1 MIPMSPTPQFSMQ
14 DQWLPIRLWI
24 LGLIVL
30 GLARLDLRAEE
41 ISPQNRP
48 EFALP
53 QPGRIFQFPAD
64 HGSHPEYKIEWWYI
78 TGHLTSEGGQ
88 RHGFQATFFRR
99 SGDRRANTDTA
110 SVPLTPSTSA
120 TPLFATDEF
129 FLAHMA
135 WLDVATGTFRHE
147 ERLNR
152 RGWDAQADIRK
163 LQLRNGN
170 WSLKDLGP
178 DTNETLALELRGG
191 IQADL
196 FWRMTLRPQ
205 KPLVIFGTNGV
216 SRKAREPSAASH
228 YLTFSRMSVSGELR
242 RGSSSKTE
250 RIEGEAWMDHEISS
264 SQLGQGQVGWDWT
277 CIQLFDGRELMA
289 YRMRR
294 DDGSTDA
301 TPLAVLPW
309 LKRPGLRYLRL
320 SRNFGK
326 EAALTAGIDHAQGE
340 VVVLIDADLQHP
352 PAMIGTD
359 GRVSQWGPDRFT
371 WRGEGQWKS
380 PRSGGTYPAT
390 VLLTVPEPDGRPGPT
405 LRIEPL
411 CADQELSGGIAGV
424 PYWEGACRVRDAQ
437 GKEIG
442 RAFVEM
448 TGYAGN
454 LRRAL

>member
-1 MIPMSPTPQFSMQ
+1 MQ

-294 DDGSTDA
+294 DDGSMDPFSTVA
-301 TPLAVLPW
+301 W
-309 LKRPGLRYLRL
+309 
-320 SRNFGK
+320 
-326 EAALTAGIDHAQGE
+326 IDKS
-340 VVVLIDADLQHP
+340 
-352 PAMIGTD
+352 
-359 GRVSQWGPDRFT
+359 GRVSQWGSDRFQ
-371 WRGEGQWKS
+371 WLGDGQWKS
-380 PRSGGTYPAT
+380 PRSGGVYPAA
-390 VLLTVPEPDGRPGPT
+390 VLLSVPESDGSPGPT

-411 CADQELSGGIAGV
+411 CADQELPGGIGGI

>member
-1 MIPMSPTPQFSMQ
+1 MNLLR
-14 DQWLPIRLWI
+14 LPSCALPRTFHRLRRCRIAIRCVALL
-24 LGLIVL
+24 LG
-30 GLARLDLRAEE
+30 GLASVPGHADEHSTSLGTPPVTPSTVART
-41 ISPQNRP
+41 
-48 EFALP
+48 FALP
-53 QPGRIFQFPAD
+53 QPGREFRFPVD
-64 HGSHPEYKIEWWYI
+64 HGSHPEFKIEWWYL

-99 SGDRRANTDTA
+99 ASDVMPAPHSMGTNASTA
-110 SVPLTPSTSA
+110 STP
-120 TPLFATDEF
+120 TPNFANDEF

-135 WLDVATGTFRHE
+135 WLDVSTKTFRHE

-152 RGWDAQADIRK
+152 RGWDARADTHR
-163 LQLRNGN
+163 LDVRNGN
-170 WSLKDLGP
+170 WSLRDLGP
-178 DTNETLALELRGG
+178 DGDGRPSLELRGG

-196 FWRMTLRPQ
+196 FWRMRLTPK
-205 KPLVIFGTNGV
+205 KPLVVFGTNGV

-228 YLTFSRMSVSGELR
+228 YLTFPRLTVTGELR
-242 RGSSSKTE
+242 RGSRTE
-250 RIEGEAWMDHEISS
+250 RIEGEAWMDHELSS
-264 SQLGQGQVGWDWT
+264 SQLGEGQVGWDWT
-277 CIQLFDGRELMA
+277 SIQFFDGRELMA

-301 TPLAVLPW
+301 FSTVAW
-309 LKRPGLRYLRL
+309 
-320 SRNFGK
+320 
-326 EAALTAGIDHAQGE
+326 
-340 VVVLIDADLQHP
+340 
-352 PAMIGTD
+352 IGQD

-411 CADQELSGGIAGV
+411 CADQELSGGIGGV
-424 PYWEGACRVRDAQ
+424 PYWEGACRVLDGQ
-437 GKEIG
+437 GKEVG

-448 TGYAGN
+448 TGYAGH

>member
-24 LGLIVL
+24 MGLIVL

-301 TPLAVLPW
+301 FSTVAW
-309 LKRPGLRYLRL
+309 
-320 SRNFGK
+320 
-326 EAALTAGIDHAQGE
+326 
-340 VVVLIDADLQHP
+340 
-352 PAMIGTD
+352 IGTD

-424 PYWEGACRVRDAQ
+424 PYWEGACRVLNSQ
-437 GKEIG
+437 GKEVG

>member
-1 MIPMSPTPQFSMQ
+1 MIPMSPTPQFSIQ

-228 YLTFSRMSVSGELR
+228 YLTFSRKSVSGDLR
-242 RGSSSKTE
+242 RGSSSKSE
-250 RIEGEAWMDHEISS
+250 RLEGEAWMDHEISS

-301 TPLAVLPW
+301 FSTVAW
-309 LKRPGLRYLRL
+309 
-320 SRNFGK
+320 
-326 EAALTAGIDHAQGE
+326 
-340 VVVLIDADLQHP
+340 
-352 PAMIGTD
+352 IGTD

>member
-1 MIPMSPTPQFSMQ
+1 MHRPRSPLRFWMAS
-14 DQWLPIRLWI
+14 L
-24 LGLIVL
+24 VL
-30 GLARLDLRAEE
+30 FLAIARPGLRAAELP
-41 ISPQNRP
+41 SSVRP

-53 QPGRIFQFPAD
+53 QPGRIFQFPTD
-64 HGSHPEYKIEWWYI
+64 HGSHPEFKIEWWYI
-78 TGHLTSEGGQ
+78 TGHLTSEGDQ

-99 SGDRRANTDTA
+99 ASDVRPSPHPAGTNASTA
-110 SVPLTPSTSA
+110 SPST
-120 TPLFATDEF
+120 PNFATDEF

-135 WLDVATGTFRHE
+135 WLDVSTKTFRHE

-152 RGWDAQADIRK
+152 RGWDAQAATNRLDV
-163 LQLRNGN
+163 RNGN

-178 DTNETLALELRGG
+178 DAQGQPKLELRGG

-196 FWRMTLRPQ
+196 FWRMSLTPQ
-205 KPLVIFGTNGV
+205 KPLVVFGTNGV

-228 YLTFSRMSVSGELR
+228 YLTFPRLAVTGELR
-242 RGSSSKTE
+242 RGSKTE
-250 RIEGEAWMDHEISS
+250 RIEGEAWMDHELSS
-264 SQLGQGQVGWDWT
+264 SQLGEGQVGWDWT
-277 CIQLFDGRELMA
+277 SIQFFDGRELMA

-294 DDGSTDA
+294 DDGTTDA
-301 TPLAVLPW
+301 FSTLAW
-309 LKRPGLRYLRL
+309 I
-320 SRNFGK
+320 GK
-326 EAALTAGIDHAQGE
+326 G
-340 VVVLIDADLQHP
+340 
-352 PAMIGTD
+352 

-380 PRSGGTYPAT
+380 PRSGGTYPAA

-411 CADQELSGGIAGV
+411 CADQELSCGIAGV
-424 PYWEGACRVRDAQ
+424 PYWEGACRVLDAQ

-448 TGYAGN
+448 TGYAGH

>member
-1 MIPMSPTPQFSMQ
+1 MILMSSTPLFSMVRQ
-14 DQWLPIRLWI
+14 RSLLRLWLPGFL
-24 LGLIVL
+24 LLL
-30 GLARLDLRAEE
+30 GLARLGLWAAERP
-41 ISPQNRP
+41 SPVRP

-64 HGSHPEYKIEWWYI
+64 HGSHPEFKIEWWYI
-78 TGHLTSEGGQ
+78 TGHLVSEGGQ

-99 SGDRRANTDTA
+99 AGDARTDTNA
-110 SVPLTPSTSA
+110 TSHSLA
-120 TPLFATDEF
+120 NPTSNSPLFASDEF

-152 RGWDAQADIRK
+152 RGWDAQADTNR
-163 LQLRNGN
+163 LHVRNGN

-178 DTNETLALELRGG
+178 DADGKPTLELRGG

-196 FWRMTLRPQ
+196 FWRMTLQPQ
-205 KPLVIFGTNGV
+205 KPLVVFGTNGV

-228 YLTFSRMSVSGELR
+228 YLTFSRLSVRGELQ
-242 RGSSSKTE
+242 RGSKTE
-250 RIEGEAWMDHEISS
+250 RIEGEAWMDHELSS

-277 CIQLFDGRELMA
+277 CIQFLDGRELMA

-294 DDGSTDA
+294 DDGTTDGFSTVA
-301 TPLAVLPW
+301 WV
-309 LKRPGLRYLRL
+309 
-320 SRNFGK
+320 
-326 EAALTAGIDHAQGE
+326 EA
-340 VVVLIDADLQHP
+340 
-352 PAMIGTD
+352 D
-359 GRVSQWGPDRFT
+359 GRVSQWGPDRFQ
-371 WRGEGQWKS
+371 WLGEGQWKS
-380 PRSGGTYPAT
+380 PRSGGSYPAA
-390 VLLTVPEPDGRPGPT
+390 VLLTVPNPNGSPGPT

-411 CADQELSGGIAGV
+411 CADQELSGGIGGV

>member
-1 MIPMSPTPQFSMQ
+1 MQ

-30 GLARLDLRAEE
+30 GLARLDLRSEE
-41 ISPQNRP
+41 KSPQNRP

-178 DTNETLALELRGG
+178 DADGKLTLELRGG

-301 TPLAVLPW
+301 FSTVAW
-309 LKRPGLRYLRL
+309 
-320 SRNFGK
+320 
-326 EAALTAGIDHAQGE
+326 
-340 VVVLIDADLQHP
+340 
-352 PAMIGTD
+352 IGTD

>member
-1 MIPMSPTPQFSMQ
+1 MIPMPPTPQFSMQ

-30 GLARLDLRAEE
+30 GLARLDLRADE

-99 SGDRRANTDTA
+99 AGDRRANTHTA
-110 SVPLTPSTSA
+110 SVPLTPPTSA

-135 WLDVATGTFRHE
+135 WLDVATGTFSHE

-152 RGWDAQADIRK
+152 RGWDAQADTRT

-178 DTNETLALELRGG
+178 DADGKLTLELRGG

-228 YLTFSRMSVSGELR
+228 YLTFSRLSVAGELR

-294 DDGSTDA
+294 DDGSTDPFSTVA
-301 TPLAVLPW
+301 W
-309 LKRPGLRYLRL
+309 
-320 SRNFGK
+320 
-326 EAALTAGIDHAQGE
+326 IDKS
-340 VVVLIDADLQHP
+340 
-352 PAMIGTD
+352 
-359 GRVSQWGPDRFT
+359 GRVFQWGPDLFT

-380 PRSGGTYPAT
+380 PRSGGVYPAA
-390 VLLTVPEPDGRPGPT
+390 VLLSVPEPDGRPGPT

-411 CADQELSGGIAGV
+411 CADQELSGGIGGV
-424 PYWEGACRVRDAQ
+424 PYWEGACRVLDAQ

-442 RAFVEM
+442 RAFMEM